1 MKPFSSLLLLSL
13 LFFSCHFSFSPSEPT
28 ALHNGR
34 LEDGIYLVGTVN
46 KHGYFTKINPDFLDS
61 ADMRTGGVVLDTDEY
76 VPIRLSAPPDTA
88 HHEERNNTKL
98 MLDLTRESG
107 DALEDFTG
115 RNLGRR
121 VAIVIGG
128 QVTTMHGIK
137 AKITGGKLQ
146 ITRCTDNACEK
157 LYYELKDNV
166 QQKQAACGR

>member
-1 MKPFSSLLLLSL
+1 MKPLLSILLLFLIACSSG
-13 LFFSCHFSFSPSEPT
+13 FVPQVH
-28 ALHNGR
+28 ALHNGK

-46 KHGYFTKINPDFLDS
+46 KSGYFTKINPDFLDS

-88 HHEERNNTKL
+88 YHEERNNTKL
-98 MLDLTRESG
+98 MLNLTKASG
-107 DALEDFTG
+107 DDLERFTG
-115 RNLGRR
+115 KYLGHR

-157 LYYELKDNV
+157 LYFELKDNV
-166 QQKQAACGR
+166 EEKK